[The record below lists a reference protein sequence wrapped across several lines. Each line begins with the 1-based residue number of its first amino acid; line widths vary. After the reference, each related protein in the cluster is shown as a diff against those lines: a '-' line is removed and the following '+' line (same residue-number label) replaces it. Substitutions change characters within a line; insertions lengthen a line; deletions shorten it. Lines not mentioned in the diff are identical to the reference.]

1 MRQLR
6 ALLVAG
12 AVVLAGQAAASKSAM
27 PASHKVKRGE
37 TLSHIARRYK
47 TTVDALQSAN
57 TLADPRR
64 LRAGQVIKLVKPAPK
79 PKPAAATKPAK
90 PAKPA
95 PLSTEKIV
103 LGEAGTATYK
113 VVKGDNLSKI
123 AKKFDTT
130 VSELRKANNLKAKK
144 ALQIGATLKVPGTSW
159 ACPVQGAKRFNND
172 WSAYRHGNRLHMG
185 NDVFAARGTPVVAPV
200 GGRIEVRSGG
210 LGGLAFF
217 LHGTDGVRYYGAHL
231 DRLEVQMNQQV
242 KAGQRLGTVGNTGN
256 ARSTPAHLHFEIQ
269 PTGKPTLNPYF
280 TLKRWC

>member
-6 ALLVAG
+6 ALFVAG
-12 AVVLAGQAAASKSAM
+12 AVVLAGQAAASKGM

-47 TTVDALQSAN
+47 TTVDALQTAN
-57 TLADPRR
+57 KITDPRR

-79 PKPAAATKPAK
+79 PKPARASRSSN
-90 PAKPA
+90 PA
-95 PLSTEKIV
+95 PLSTERVV
-103 LGEAGTATYK
+103 LGEAGSITYI
-113 VVKGDNLSKI
+113 VVRGDNLSRI
-123 AKKFDTT
+123 AKKYGTT
-130 VSELRKANNLKAKK
+130 VSALRRANNLNPRRP
-144 ALQIGATLKVPGTSW
+144 LRIGTALKVPGTTW

-172 WSAYRHGNRLHMG
+172 WSAFRHGNRLHMG

-200 GGRIEVRSGG
+200 AGRVEVRNGG

-242 KAGQRLGTVGNTGN
+242 KAGQRLGTVGNSGN

-269 PTGKPTLNPYF
+269 PKGKPTLNPYF

>member
-47 TTVDALQSAN
+47 TTVEALQSAN
-57 TLADPRR
+57 ALADPRR
-64 LRAGQVIKLVKPAPK
+64 LRAGQVIKLAKPAPK
-79 PKPAAATKPAK
+79 PAAA
-90 PAKPA
+90 AKPA
-95 PLSTEKIV
+95 PLSNEKIV
-103 LGEAGTATYK
+103 LGEAGTATYR

-123 AKKFDTT
+123 ANRFGTT
-130 VSELRKANNLKAKK
+130 VTELRKANSLKPKR

-200 GGRIEVRSGG
+200 GGRIEIRNGG

-256 ARSTPAHLHFEIQ
+256 AKSTPAHLHFEIQ
-269 PTGKPTLNPYF
+269 PKGKPTLNPYF